1 MESQSSSV
9 TPVAVESQGGESR
22 DASPS
27 STINYAAA
35 TTAGNLDQHARRPY
49 PPLNRVGPVAAN
61 DRPFLK
67 YGNQDKLTIARNN
80 NFDLAGKETE
90 SRRKSNK
97 SRMHTKAFAITCWT
111 NVSKEQILDNI
122 RAFFGVGVVQYVC
135 VATEVAGASARSHLH
150 IQIILTRPVD
160 IKCWFLDKYTGVH
173 CNYQVTK
180 NNIAWN
186 VYIKKD
192 GDYVEFG
199 EFRDTGSS
207 SQQYGPGMPNDPSIG
222 NTSNATT
229 SGKPMTV
236 RAQAEEFRKRKN
248 EIADTALTI
257 AETSVPKA
265 MKYVRKKL
273 PYVFMDRSE
282 NCQKSFTYVHNEAQ
296 QQHRGAVEKEFCWDL
311 SFPNCTPRIHAVVS
325 HWLLHEF
332 RNPNRPKCLIII
344 GLSGTGKT
352 AFAQSLPGLACYFK
366 GRWCLNVWKENAQ
379 YLIFDDIPWDAFKD
393 ESYPNKKNLLSANG
407 ETGVTD
413 KYKGSTTIN
422 VTMPSI
428 VLLNPGDTG
437 SLMRTPVTAEEKD
450 DAHYWSRRAV
460 VLVMGPDE
468 FFHRPEP
475 PSASNTTGF
484 AYNGRPL
491 LGHDNEFEDNRRVFL
506 AGQER
511 RRRAAAAAAATTT
524 TAVVVNEPVLQSS
537 PTVIS
542 QADSNLANEG

>member
-111 NVSKEQILDNI
+111 NVSN
-122 RAFFGVGVVQYVC
+122 
-135 VATEVAGASARSHLH
+135 
-150 IQIILTRPVD
+150 
-160 IKCWFLDKYTGVH
+160 
-173 CNYQVTK
+173 
-180 NNIAWN
+180 
-186 VYIKKD
+186 

>member
-1 MESQSSSV
+1 IFFIINVVVFFCRVWFQLMESQSSSV

-49 PPLNRVGPVAAN
+49 PPLNRVGPVAAH

-67 YGNQDKLTIARNN
+67 YGDQDKITIARDN
-80 NFDLAGKETE
+80 NFDLEGKETAY
-90 SRRKSNK
+90 RRRINK
-97 SRMHTKAFAITCWT
+97 TRMNVSAFAITCWT
-111 NVSKEQILDNI
+111 NVSKEKILDDI
-122 RAFFGVGVVQYVC
+122 CGYFGAGVIQYVC
-135 VATEVAGASARSHLH
+135 VAREVAGAQSKPHLH
-150 IQIILTRPVD
+150 VQIICTRPVN
-160 IKCWFLDKYTGVH
+160 IKCWFLDKYT
-173 CNYQVTK
+173 
-180 NNIAWN
+180 
-186 VYIKKD
+186 D

-199 EFRDTGSS
+199 DFRDPGDS
-207 SQQYGPGMPNDPSIG
+207 SQPLWPGTPINPSIG
-222 NTSNATT
+222 NATT

-236 RAQAEEFRKRKN
+236 RAQAEECRKRKN

-366 GRWCLNVWKENAQ
+366 GRWCLNVWKENAR
-379 YLIFDDIPWDAFKD
+379 YLIFDDIPWDDFKD

-450 DAHYWSRRAV
+450 DADYWSRRAV

-468 FFHRPEP
+468 CFHRPEP

-511 RRRAAAAAAATTT
+511 RRRAAAAAAAATTTT

-542 QADSNLANEG
+542 QADSNLANED